1 MANDKKIL
9 VTGATGFIGAAVVRA
24 LVKQGITPRV
34 LVRRNSDRHNL
45 EGLDL
50 EIVEGDL
57 ADRPSL
63 ARAVNGVCV
72 VYHLAADYRL
82 WVRDPSSL
90 YQINVE
96 GTKSLMREAADAGV
110 ERIVYTSS
118 VATLGINKDGTA
130 ADENTPVSAQDMV
143 GHYKRSKYMA
153 EERIRDL
160 IHTEGLPVVI
170 VNPSAP
176 IGPDDIK
183 PTPTGRMVLKAAQGA
198 MPAFVDTGLNVA
210 HVDDIA
216 TGHLLACERGEVGE
230 RYILGGENLTLAE
243 ILAEIARLIGRKP
256 PKVKLPH
263 SVLWPVA
270 FMAESWARG
279 RGQRTEPFLTLD
291 ALRMSKKR
299 MFFSHE
305 KAARHLGYRPR
316 PAVAGFS
323 DALDW
328 FKERGYLS

>member
-1 MANDKKIL
+1 
-9 VTGATGFIGAAVVRA
+9 
-24 LVKQGITPRV
+24 
-34 LVRRNSDRHNL
+34 
-45 EGLDL
+45 L

-63 ARAVNGVCV
+63 ARAVNDICV

-160 IHTEGLPVVI
+160 VHTEGLPVVI

-176 IGPDDIK
+176 IGPGDIK

-270 FMAESWARG
+270 FMAESWASLFPRKSRPTPG
-279 RGQRTEPFLTLD
+279 LS
-291 ALRMSKKR
+291 A
-299 MFFSHE
+299 
-305 KAARHLGYRPR
+305 AARCCRFQRCARLVQRAGLLVLTRGPPRQRLAPWRFAPSLSVGTVDRPYSSHFKLW
-316 PAVAGFS
+316 AVGGI
-323 DALDW
+323 LCNQVQQT
-328 FKERGYLS
+328 ERR